1 MPEVPDLEA
10 IRAFFNARIVG
21 EVVEKVDVLVPVVI
35 RVPRDDFV
43 RLLTGDR
50 FGEVHR
56 HGKFLLFPLASGRV
70 LVINAM
76 LTGRFAYVEPS
87 VRRPARTCFSL
98 SLANGR
104 ELRYADQR
112 YMGRVYLVP
121 QEEIESIPQ
130 FAEMG
135 PDVLSAELSEALF
148 RERIRRYTGQ
158 VKSILVNHKFIAGI
172 GNAYADEILW
182 EARIHPYRKRTQ
194 LSDDEVG
201 ALYRATRSVLAWA
214 GRSWRRSSAKASTTR
229 NGAITSAS
237 IGAAVSLALAVAA
250 SSARSRP
257 ASGSRASVAPVSPE
271 LLERIDSGLELARQD
286 RFQDRQCIEE
296 DGREGRVVDRPPE
309 A

>member
-214 GRSWRRSSAKASTTR
+214 GPVVAAKLSESLDYKEWRDHLRVHRRGGEPCPRCGSVLSEITAGQR
-229 NGAITSAS
+229 ITSFC
-237 IGAAVSLALAVAA
+237 
-250 SSARSRP
+250 
-257 ASGSRASVAPVSPE
+257 RACQP
-271 LLERIDSGLELARQD
+271 
-286 RFQDRQCIEE
+286 
-296 DGREGRVVDRPPE
+296 
-309 A
+309 